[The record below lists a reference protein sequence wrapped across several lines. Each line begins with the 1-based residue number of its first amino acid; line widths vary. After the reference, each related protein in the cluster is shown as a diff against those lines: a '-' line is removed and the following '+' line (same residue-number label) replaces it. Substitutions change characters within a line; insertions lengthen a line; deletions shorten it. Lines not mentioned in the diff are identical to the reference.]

1 MAEIE
6 VDWRPKIF
14 DDPEYCHGENRQC
27 EHLNWTKQIC
37 RLSHEFNDGY
47 KLPECKTA
55 YQKAKG
61 TVEPTKPPEP
71 VKRPVDPKIM

>member
-14 DDPEYCHGENRQC
+14 DDPEYCHDGALECRY
-27 EHLNWTKQIC
+27 LNTTGQYC
-37 RLSHEFNDGY
+37 LLDHEFNAGN
-47 KLPECKTA
+47 KLPKCKIA

-71 VKRPVDPKIM
+71 IKRPVDPKIM